1 MPNQVT
7 LHNLSEEEYRLCLRV
22 ARLYFENNLTQD
34 EIGKQLGYSRV
45 KINRVLRLSRE
56 AGIVE
61 IHIRFPEEM
70 NFRLEDELLRKYD
83 LRDVRVV
90 DSAPPGKDLYLAL
103 ARGTTSWLRTKI
115 AKGMSIGISHGR
127 TVSYLPQVF
136 RVDRPVECIFTE
148 VVGAAS
154 ENLRGM
160 VPYNVTIKMAELAGG
175 RAELFYAP
183 TFVSDAELKNKL
195 IVEPTVAAALQRAR
209 QCDVIL
215 QSVGPLDETALMYNF
230 GELTSAELA
239 ELHQLGAVGDAMGH
253 FFDIHGNYIP
263 TFMDDRVIGI
273 NLDDLREIPWSVL
286 VAGGPEKV
294 QPIDSAL
301 QGKLFNVLI
310 TDSTT
315 ARKLQKEII
324 HAR

>member
-1 MPNQVT
+1 MPNQVS

-34 EIGKQLGYSRV
+34 QIGQLLGFSRV
-45 KINRVLRLSRE
+45 KINRVLRLSRD

-61 IHIRFPEEM
+61 IHFRFPDDS

-90 DSAPPGKDLYLAL
+90 DSAAPGKDLYLSL
-103 ARGTTSWLRTKI
+103 ARGAAAWLQNKI
-115 AKGMSIGISHGR
+115 TKGMFIGISHGR

-136 RVDRPVECIFTE
+136 RMKRPVECVFTE

-154 ENLRGM
+154 ENLKGM
-160 VPYNVTIKMAELAGG
+160 VPYNLTIKMADLTGG

-195 IVEPTVAAALQRAR
+195 FAEPTVAAALQRAR
-209 QCDVIL
+209 QCEIIL

-230 GELTSAELA
+230 GELSAAEME

-253 FFDIHGNYIP
+253 FFDINGKPIP

-273 NLDDLREIPWSVL
+273 DLNDLREIPWSVL
-286 VAGGPEKV
+286 VAGGSEKV
-294 QPIDSAL
+294 QPIDSAIK
-301 QGKLFNVLI
+301 GKLFNVLI
-310 TDSTT
+310 TDSVT
-315 ARKLQKEII
+315 AHKLLKDTN
-324 HAR
+324 HD